1 MSNAGYDLIRQA
13 AADLDRKQ
21 QRLREIRAELAGTAT
36 KVSSV
41 DNTVVVELDA
51 AGELTSIKFN
61 SQKFRRMAPAELGSV
76 LVDTI
81 KRARAQS
88 RERLINA
95 YQDLLPAGLRELVS
109 GATSTDEMFD
119 RARREAD
126 DIVADL
132 RPPGG
137 ANSSPAAVRKS

>member
-1 MSNAGYDLIRQA
+1 MSNAGYDLIREA

-21 QRLREIRAELAGTAT
+21 RRLREIRAELAGTAT

-41 DNTVVVELDA
+41 DNMVSVELDA
-51 AGELTSIKFN
+51 TGELTSVKFN
-61 SQKFRRMAPAELGSV
+61 SQKYRRMPPAELGAV

-88 RERLINA
+88 RDRVISA
-95 YQDLLPAGLRELVS
+95 YQDLMPAGLRELVS
-109 GATSTDEMFD
+109 GATNLDEMFD
-119 RARREAD
+119 QARREAD

-132 RPPGG
+132 RPP
-137 ANSSPAAVRKS
+137 ASTNSAPAGDRR